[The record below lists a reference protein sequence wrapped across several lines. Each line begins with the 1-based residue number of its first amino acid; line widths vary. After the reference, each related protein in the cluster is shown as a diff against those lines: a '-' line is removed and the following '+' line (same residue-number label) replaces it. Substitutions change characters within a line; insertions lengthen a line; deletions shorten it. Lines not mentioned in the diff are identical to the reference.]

1 MKVYIYMNNEVKNFY
16 KKISNIYLLSLSTI
30 ADILYNSNP
39 YLVAAGT
46 KEDYIFKKD
55 NIKATTIKPRIT
67 QLEKFNLKNY
77 SKVISN
83 ILYIYAT
90 KNYNELAKVFIKNN
104 YEEKEIKKKIDK
116 WLSKIDKELKTRK
129 DKYWNYNA
137 QARNMTRFIKY
148 NKDYAKKLIGDI
160 EK

>member
-1 MKVYIYMNNEVKNFY
+1 MNNDTKNFY
-16 KKISNIYLLSLSTI
+16 KKLSGIYLLSLSTI

-39 YLVAAGT
+39 YLVSAGL
-46 KEDYIFKKD
+46 KDNYIFKKE
-55 NIKATTIKPRIT
+55 NLKATTIKPRIT
-67 QLEKFNLKNY
+67 QLEKMNLKNY
-77 SKVISN
+77 STIISN

-90 KNYNELAKVFIKNN
+90 KNFNEITKIFIKNN

-116 WLSKIDKELKTRK
+116 WLSKVDKELKTRK
-129 DKYWNYNA
+129 DKFWNYNA

-160 EK
+160 TK

>member
-1 MKVYIYMNNEVKNFY
+1 MNNDTKNYY
-16 KKISNIYLLSLSTI
+16 KKLSNIYLLSLSTI

-39 YLVAAGT
+39 YLIAAGL
-46 KEDYIFKKD
+46 KEEYIIKKD

-67 QLEKFNLKNY
+67 QLEKFNLKDY

-90 KNYNELAKVFIKNN
+90 KDFKEISKIFIKNN
-104 YEEKEIKKKIDK
+104 YNQSEIKKKIDK
-116 WLSKIDKELKTRK
+116 WLSKVDKELKTRK

-160 EK
+160 AK